1 MTFSFVN
8 HFATVARR
16 TRRWTALAG
25 CAALLSFSGHSLA
38 QEGPAVNFRS
48 IVPAPNS
55 GASAAELGAATGQGL
70 NPQCVKPGRE
80 WTVVLHAPDS
90 YDATTGIYAISAT
103 VGLLPRSTGPLLWPE
118 DAYAVT
124 RAAQGLN
131 PDQRK
136 QMALDTVRQASSAL
150 CRILVNPPQAPR

>member
-1 MTFSFVN
+1 MD
-8 HFATVARR
+8 R
-16 TRRWTALAG
+16 
-25 CAALLSFSGHSLA
+25 
-38 QEGPAVNFRS
+38 GP
-48 IVPAPNS
+48 P
-55 GASAAELGAATGQGL
+55 
-70 NPQCVKPGRE
+70 
-80 WTVVLHAPDS
+80 APDS

-103 VGLLPRSTGPLLWPE
+103 VDLLPRSTGPLLWPE